1 MKCLWHGLS
10 QGSNSLVSVSV
21 CCWVTC
27 ASVVCI
33 STAWWWWWWWP
44 EGAYGVHG
52 APPLCLIDQEC
63 WCFDCQAK
71 NDRLRVEMPTFYRCG
86 IDEPLCEGL
95 EDRSFTCLNKT
106 QLIHNSQS
114 VFGPVLPLP
123 VKVTWLDLQS
133 LSRPQEEISNHTVSP
148 AVRRDCLFPRKHG
161 DMLRVVGRERARSR
175 WDLRDRS
182 LLGLLECS
190 CSPRIPGIVG
200 ERIMD
205 KACILEMI

>member
-1 MKCLWHGLS
+1 MSLACSLAGLKFAGQRVCVLLS
-10 QGSNSLVSVSV
+10 HMRFSSLYQHSLMAMMMMMM
-21 CCWVTC
+21 VT
-27 ASVVCI
+27 
-33 STAWWWWWWWP
+33 W
-44 EGAYGVHG
+44 GGVYA
-52 APPLCLIDQEC
+52 APPLCLIDHEC

-71 NDRLRVEMPTFYRCG
+71 KERLCVEFLTFYRGG

-106 QLIHNSQS
+106 QHNSQW
-114 VFGPVLPLP
+114 VFGPVSPLP

-161 DMLRVVGRERARSR
+161 DMLRVVGRERVRSR

-190 CSPRIPGIVG
+190 CSLRIPGIVS